1 MGKYWNMGFGT
12 QEGDE
17 YSKGN
22 TGMLCWNTGQEQNMN
37 RNKNWKWD

>member
-1 MGKYWNMGFGT
+1 MGNIGIWVGT

-22 TGMLCWNTGQEQNMN
+22 TGMLCWNTGQEPGT
-37 RNKNWKWD
+37 